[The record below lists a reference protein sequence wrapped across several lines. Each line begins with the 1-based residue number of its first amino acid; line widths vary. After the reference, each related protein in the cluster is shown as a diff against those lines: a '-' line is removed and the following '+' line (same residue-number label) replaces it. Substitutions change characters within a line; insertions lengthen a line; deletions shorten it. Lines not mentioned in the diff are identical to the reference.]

1 LPELHLAS
9 QPERALF
16 GEHWCSGTLPT
27 LVGGTIATGATF
39 LGSQGD
45 LIVGTIFPC
54 KKRCTPPS
62 SRWVCNRLQETA
74 TNECMCCN
82 KCVHVLQQMC
92 ACVATHVCMCCNK
105 CVHVLQQMCACVA
118 TNVRMC
124 CNKCVHLLLHLHVIL
139 PLERLGFKIELQ
151 CVSQCALQ
159 CVRFIR
165 VGGLGAMF

>member
-1 LPELHLAS
+1 LLGLFFHVKNVVLHH
-9 QPERALF
+9 R
-16 GEHWCSGTLPT
+16 
-27 LVGGTIATGATF
+27 VGGYVT
-39 LGSQGD
+39 D
-45 LIVGTIFPC
+45 Y
-54 KKRCTPPS
+54 KRL
-62 SRWVCNRLQETA
+62 LQMSACVA
-74 TNECMCCN
+74 TNVCMCCNKCVHVLQHMCACVATNVCMCCN

-92 ACVATHVCMCCNK
+92 ACVATNVRMCCNK
-105 CVHVLQQMCACVA
+105 CVHVLQKMCACVA